1 MDNKQDRQFYWE
13 VKNFLGRNTN
23 SLPKTEVKKTSLKES
38 IGNVLKSTDYLY
50 TPKNNS
56 QEIYE
61 EFVSSIDNR
70 MVKSVNTLLD
80 QHKKV
85 LDVASPDLA
94 GHYEN
99 ITENLFTLNKKKLL
113 TELVAQDLSS
123 VYAQAQAQLA
133 QQLAQN
139 KKTSKKDEEEEE
151 EDQAVSSPIMQAPAT
166 QAPESLAAAPTAAP
180 ATPSSSL
187 AAPSTGTAPG
197 PSRVAALSMRGID
210 VEPGDKDILVDLRK
224 ARGMPKG
231 DRGGRTPEE
240 RASNRA
246 EREERNARLLAA
258 NIATRGERERL
269 QDQAAEAR
277 KQRDDLKKSISVE
290 VEGPPAPGGAQPTA
304 IESQSDKAKDYAASV
319 DVARQAQEQ
328 LRKFNDRS
336 GYYRPRTEYGNITQA
351 TIGARYATK
360 PGKVV
365 AMADQMNQDY
375 AAQNTDLAKRKAEMD
390 MVRPG
395 VEAGERARAQ
405 QRAQQRA
412 QSDADFAQGVQT
424 QVEKQ
429 FDQAVTARNRKLTS
443 EIEQEE
449 LMARVMQD
457 VSDYDA
463 EQARKK
469 AAKEADNRDENIV
482 RREYGMNPVSD
493 KELQQRAD
501 DRAAYIEAKSGLRGP
516 RGIPGKGEDP
526 GTYAEFRRELG
537 RQRSGYEPRGT
548 VSTPGVNTGIV
559 GPKEPESVMYVTPGK
574 DGNNTTRAGTPLRPE
589 TSEQETLR
597 TKIDRQLNRLR
608 GQ

>member
-70 MVKSVNTLLD
+70 MVKSVNSLLD

-85 LDVASPDLA
+85 LNEASPDLT
-94 GHYEN
+94 GQYEN

-113 TELVAQDLSS
+113 NELVAQDLSS

-139 KKTSKKDEEEEE
+139 KKTSKKDEEEE

-277 KQRDDLKKSISVE
+277 KQRDDLKKSITVE

-304 IESQSDKAKDYAASV
+304 IESQSDKAKDYAASIE
-319 DVARQAQEQ
+319 VARQAQEQ
-328 LRKFNDRS
+328 LRKFNERS
-336 GYYRPRTEYGNITQA
+336 GYNRPRTEYGNITQA

-360 PGKVV
+360 PGEVV
-365 AMADQMNQDY
+365 AMPDDKIIQGTSMTYGEFKRQAGRNYNPFNKDDSSLVSRLAGAGRYGSEQARQAALSADQMNQAY
-375 AAQNTDLAKRKAEMD
+375 SAQNTQMAQKAGELEREMDRSQMELDRYRNTPKAERVGQEVSRTATPAMI
-390 MVRPG
+390 
-395 VEAGERARAQ
+395 AKI
-405 QRAQQRA
+405 
-412 QSDADFAQGVQT
+412 ADEMKQKNLQT
-424 QVEKQ
+424 QANK
-429 FDQAVTARNRKLTS
+429 
-443 EIEQEE
+443 
-449 LMARVMQD
+449 
-457 VSDYDA
+457 DA
-463 EQARKK
+463 TYGGDMRASSRGVAKASSGPFNVGGMMSPEQA
-469 AAKEADNRDENIV
+469 AAANAT
-482 RREYGMNPVSD
+482 
-493 KELQQRAD
+493 Q
-501 DRAAYIEAKSGLRGP
+501 SGRFM
-516 RGIPGKGEDP
+516 
-526 GTYAEFRRELG
+526 T
-537 RQRSGYEPRGT
+537 
-548 VSTPGVNTGIV
+548 
-559 GPKEPESVMYVTPGK
+559 
-574 DGNNTTRAGTPLRPE
+574 GTPLELTQQTPE
-589 TSEQETLR
+589 EIAKLNPP
-597 TKIDRQLNRLR
+597 KIESQYPSLIKSFMSQNVPGSIAPGSKKDIENQLKRLR

>member
-23 SLPKTEVKKTSLKES
+23 SSPKAEVKKTSLKES

-70 MVKSVNTLLD
+70 MVKSVNTLLN
-80 QHKKV
+80 QHKNV
-85 LDVASPDLA
+85 LNEASPDLT

-113 TELVAQDLSS
+113 TELVAQNLSS
-123 VYAQAQAQLA
+123 TAATQLA
-133 QQLAQN
+133 QT
-139 KKTSKKDEEEEE
+139 KKTSKKDEEEE
-151 EDQAVSSPIMQAPAT
+151 DQAVSAPAT
-166 QAPESLAAAPTAAP
+166 QAPESLAAAPT
-180 ATPSSSL
+180 

-336 GYYRPRTEYGNITQA
+336 GYNRPRTEYGNITQA

-360 PGKVV
+360 PGEVV
-365 AMADQMNQDY
+365 AMPDDKIIQGTSMTYGEFKRQTGRNYNALNKDDSSLVSRLAGAGRYGSEQARQAALSADQMNQAY
-375 AAQNTDLAKRKAEMD
+375 SAQNTQMAQKAGELEREMDRSQMELDRYRNTPKAERVGKEVSRTATPAMI
-390 MVRPG
+390 
-395 VEAGERARAQ
+395 AKI
-405 QRAQQRA
+405 
-412 QSDADFAQGVQT
+412 ADEMKQKNLQT
-424 QVEKQ
+424 QANK
-429 FDQAVTARNRKLTS
+429 
-443 EIEQEE
+443 
-449 LMARVMQD
+449 
-457 VSDYDA
+457 DA
-463 EQARKK
+463 TYGGDMRASSRGVAKASSGPFNVGGMMSPEQA
-469 AAKEADNRDENIV
+469 AAANAT
-482 RREYGMNPVSD
+482 
-493 KELQQRAD
+493 Q
-501 DRAAYIEAKSGLRGP
+501 SGRFM
-516 RGIPGKGEDP
+516 
-526 GTYAEFRRELG
+526 T
-537 RQRSGYEPRGT
+537 
-548 VSTPGVNTGIV
+548 
-559 GPKEPESVMYVTPGK
+559 
-574 DGNNTTRAGTPLRPE
+574 GTPLELTQQTPE
-589 TSEQETLR
+589 EIAKLNPP
-597 TKIDRQLNRLR
+597 KIESQYPSLIKSFMSQNVPGSIAPGSKKDIENQLKRLR

>member
-80 QHKKV
+80 QHKNV
-85 LDVASPDLA
+85 LNEASPDLT

-123 VYAQAQAQLA
+123 VYAQAQLS

-139 KKTSKKDEEEEE
+139 KKTSKKDEEEE
-151 EDQAVSSPIMQAPAT
+151 DQAVSSTITQAPAT
-166 QAPESLAAAPTAAP
+166 QAPEPLAAAPT
-180 ATPSSSL
+180 

-277 KQRDDLKKSISVE
+277 KQRDDLKKSITVE

-304 IESQSDKAKDYAASV
+304 IESQSDKAKDYAASIE
-319 DVARQAQEQ
+319 VARQAQEQ
-328 LRKFNDRS
+328 LRKFNERS
-336 GYYRPRTEYGNITQA
+336 GYNRPRTEYGNITQA

-360 PGKVV
+360 PGEVV
-365 AMADQMNQDY
+365 AMPDDKIIQGTSMTYGEFKRQTGRNYNALSKDDSSLVSRLAGAGRYGSEQARQAALSADQMNQAY
-375 AAQNTDLAKRKAEMD
+375 SAQNTQMAQKAGELEREMDRSQMELDRYRNTPKAERVGKEVSRTATPAMI
-390 MVRPG
+390 
-395 VEAGERARAQ
+395 AKI
-405 QRAQQRA
+405 
-412 QSDADFAQGVQT
+412 ADEMKQKNLQT
-424 QVEKQ
+424 QANK
-429 FDQAVTARNRKLTS
+429 
-443 EIEQEE
+443 
-449 LMARVMQD
+449 
-457 VSDYDA
+457 DA
-463 EQARKK
+463 TYGGDMRASSRGVAKASSGPFNVGGMMSPEQA
-469 AAKEADNRDENIV
+469 AAANAT
-482 RREYGMNPVSD
+482 
-493 KELQQRAD
+493 Q
-501 DRAAYIEAKSGLRGP
+501 SGRFM
-516 RGIPGKGEDP
+516 
-526 GTYAEFRRELG
+526 T
-537 RQRSGYEPRGT
+537 
-548 VSTPGVNTGIV
+548 
-559 GPKEPESVMYVTPGK
+559 
-574 DGNNTTRAGTPLRPE
+574 GTPLELTQQTPE
-589 TSEQETLR
+589 EIAKLNPP
-597 TKIDRQLNRLR
+597 KIESQYPSLIKSFMSQNVPGSIAPGSKKDIENQLKRLR